1 MPSEG
6 SIGARILVVGLAPA
20 LKGGNRTGLPFRGDA
35 SGRWLRAAL
44 ERHGLGEDVVR
55 ITNAVRC
62 VPPANRPTAAE
73 VAACRPFLVDEL
85 SSPDLRAV
93 VALGRVA
100 HDAVLAA
107 SDLRGFAFG
116 HGAVHALGRLTLV
129 DSYHPSPQNTNTGRL
144 TPAMFDT
151 VFETAARILIE
162 LDQAIVD
169 IQRKPY
175 IQAVDSRRN

>member
-6 SIGARILVVGLAPA
+6 GLRPRILVVGLAPA

-44 ERHGLGEDVVR
+44 ERHGLSEDVVR

-62 VPPANRPTAAE
+62 VPPANKPTVAE
-73 VAACRPFLVDEL
+73 VAACRPFLVGEL
-85 SSPDLRAV
+85 SSPDLRVAL
-93 VALGRVA
+93 ALGRVA

-107 SDLRGFAFG
+107 LDLRGFVFG

-129 DSYHPSPQNTNTGRL
+129 DSYHPSPQNTNTRRL
-144 TPAMFDT
+144 TPAMFDA
-151 VFETAARILIE
+151 VFETLKDAL
-162 LDQAIVD
+162 
-169 IQRKPY
+169 
-175 IQAVDSRRN
+175 